1 LKNWPP
7 MGAPVLQ
14 QPSSFLRDRHW
25 AGRIST
31 PPCHAS
37 DIPGDSGMIDDPE
50 RDPVQEELPRP
61 TLGDL
66 MERTPTRLLVESAVG
81 AGGGA
86 ILSGAFPLGTEMGT
100 LGFALSGAV
109 AAPVALLLTP
119 TAGSLAYR
127 AIRYGLGLAP
137 SGRARRV
144 LRRGHPAD
152 PGGGPPDPGHD
163 SLLHRGVG
171 TWSHEPGPGRTRLQA
186 GSGKSFPLTGK
197 ISRRGQSGGWKLH
210 FTVSIFG
217 GDSCGGLRPL
227 EQTLGRKVGHV
238 A

>member
-1 LKNWPP
+1 
-7 MGAPVLQ
+7 
-14 QPSSFLRDRHW
+14 
-25 AGRIST
+25 
-31 PPCHAS
+31 
-37 DIPGDSGMIDDPE
+37 MIDDPE

-127 AIRYGLGLAP
+127 AIRYGLGLALP
-137 SGRARRV
+137 VVLVVSFVGGTQRILVEDLLILGTILFCIGALGHGAMSRV
-144 LRRGHPAD
+144 LD
-152 PGGGPPDPGHD
+152 GPD
-163 SLLHRGVG
+163 SR
-171 TWSHEPGPGRTRLQA
+171 PGPESPSL
-186 GSGKSFPLTGK
+186 
-197 ISRRGQSGGWKLH
+197 
-210 FTVSIFG
+210 
-217 GDSCGGLRPL
+217 
-227 EQTLGRKVGHV
+227 
-238 A
+238 